1 MFVDCPPSS
10 SASFLSFS
18 IPRLFF
24 QVDEHMER
32 WKQRTDFVL
41 GAFKKETDQFVA
53 EITVIADDWSI
64 PDFWISYFA
73 DVYCQ
78 GKAMSPKRLK
88 LPLLSVLPS

>member
-64 PDFWISYFA
+64 PDFWSAILPMSII
-73 DVYCQ
+73 
-78 GKAMSPKRLK
+78 KARLCHR
-88 LPLLSVLPS
+88 SG

>member
-53 EITVIADDWSI
+53 EITVIAD
-64 PDFWISYFA
+64 
-73 DVYCQ
+73 VYYQ